1 MPVKLVK
8 LAARVMILV
17 VTIVA
22 TIWFFRA
29 YLARSLP
36 DLEVWHSYEPEAE
49 FHSKDFPDGVSFAEY
64 RELETRLFD
73 ELDAQVYAI
82 ATSDGGG
89 RFNRYNKN
97 GVAYAGDAGQQWNRS
112 FELPVDAAASGV
124 LFIHGASDSP
134 YSTLALSRLLHSH
147 GMYVVSVRLPGNG
160 TIPSGLRDAKLED
173 WLAITAMG
181 VKQVRSAIGPQLP
194 MYIAGYSIGAALA
207 LNYAL
212 DAVGGGD
219 LEIPDRLFLFSP
231 AIGVTP
237 AARLSSWDLVLSKI
251 PAFRKFAWL
260 TVEPEFDPYKYN
272 SFAKNAGHI
281 TYLLTESIRAKMSK
295 LATQGALSALP
306 PIISFQSLVDSTVRT
321 SVLVD
326 EVYARLPDN
335 GSELI
340 IFDIN
345 RANDFEAFLHDAD
358 EHIVDDLAAISTAP
372 FSYTLVTNASAETID
387 MVARFRSAGEEQ
399 FTTTSIGVQWPASV
413 YSLSHVALPFAPDD
427 RWYGNNEPNEFALGT
442 LAPRGEVSALTT
454 PIQRFMRL
462 RYNPFFDY
470 QAERTLQFCA
480 ACEK

>member
-1 MPVKLVK
+1 
-8 LAARVMILV
+8 MILL
-17 VTIVA
+17 VA
-22 TIWFFRA
+22 VITTIWLFRA
-29 YLARSLP
+29 YLARGLP
-36 DLEVWHSYEPEAE
+36 NLEVWHSYEPEAE

-82 ATSDGGG
+82 TTSVDGG

-97 GVAYAGDAGQQWNRS
+97 GVAYAGDAGQHWNRS
-112 FELPVDAAASGV
+112 FELPVDAAAGGV

-134 YSTLALSRLLHSH
+134 YSTLALSRLLHSQ
-147 GMYVVSVRLPGNG
+147 GMYVLSIRLPGNG

-212 DAVGGGD
+212 DAVGGGE
-219 LEIPDRLFLFSP
+219 LEVPDRLFLFSP

-237 AARLSSWDLVLSKI
+237 AARLSGWDLALSKI

-281 TYLLTESIRAKMSK
+281 TYLLTASIRAKMSK
-295 LATQGALSALP
+295 LAAEDSLSTLP

-345 RANDFEAFLHDAD
+345 RANDFESFLHDTD
-358 EHIVDDLAAISTAP
+358 EHIVDDLAAMSTAP

-387 MVARFRSAGEEQ
+387 MVARSRKAGETN
-399 FTTTSIGVQWPASV
+399 FTTTPLDLRWPASV
-413 YSLSHVALPFAPDD
+413 YSMSHVALPFAPDD
-427 RWYGNNEPNEFALGT
+427 RWYGNIEGNEFALGT

-454 PIQRFMRL
+454 PIGRFMRL
-462 RYNPFFDY
+462 RYNPFFEY
-470 QAERTLQFCA
+470 QATRILQFCA
-480 ACEK
+480 ACEE